1 MIKNP
6 IPCLLFCGRL
16 SSIRTY
22 FDLNADVF
30 SNTTV
35 IKAPDVSS
43 SLWLNFSVLVES
55 SYIIC
60 LISSYLLLH
69 SFFFVLVPDINI
81 DFLSFLFSMIFC
93 SLHLSWVWSQPK
105 QLGWVFVDYFF
116 PGFIYAVNQNTS
128 YTSSRRWERYQRKT
142 LCRSVTNLIG

>member
-1 MIKNP
+1 M
-6 IPCLLFCGRL
+6 
-16 SSIRTY
+16 
-22 FDLNADVF
+22 
-30 SNTTV
+30 

-116 PGFIYAVNQNTS
+116 SWFYICSKSEYVIYKLKEMGKVSEKDIMQICDKFDRLDTGNCG
-128 YTSSRRWERYQRKT
+128 KIT
-142 LCRSVTNLIG
+142 LADLMENHHWYKQPLVRFLL